1 MFGEKRASE
10 LSSPLCGPGNKG
22 SELSNTL
29 NFIRTLVNGAFMAF
43 MYVMGLIVP
52 FLWPVWSLL
61 SHVGVLIH
69 TGKPLLQS
77 YCVLSIRLYRGGT
90 AAFWQHACSCSRHV

>member
-10 LSSPLCGPGNKG
+10 LSSPLCAWTWCGPGNKG

-29 NFIRTLVNGAFMAF
+29 SFIHTLVNGAFMAS
-43 MYVMGLIVP
+43 MYVVGLIVP

-61 SHVGVLIH
+61 FHMGV
-69 TGKPLLQS
+69 
-77 YCVLSIRLYRGGT
+77 
-90 AAFWQHACSCSRHV
+90 